1 MNFVY
6 FPISYID
13 YFFSETW
20 HHADYWGHPPEFKN
34 IWLEGKSR
42 LDGVAL
48 AIIKDDLPALTS
60 SSDTKS
66 VFESAT
72 LIFKNLRDIIFLSLR
87 FLGFLKNSH
96 FILETPRIS

>member
-1 MNFVY
+1 MTFL
-6 FPISYID
+6 
-13 YFFSETW
+13 ETW
-20 HHADYWGHPPEFKN
+20 HHYLGHPPDFKN

-42 LDGVAL
+42 LDGVAP

-72 LIFKNLRDIIFLSLR
+72 LIFKNLIIIF
-87 FLGFLKNSH
+87 K
-96 FILETPRIS
+96 

>member
-1 MNFVY
+1 MTFL
-6 FPISYID
+6 
-13 YFFSETW
+13 ETW
-20 HHADYWGHPPEFKN
+20 HHYLGHPPDFKN

-60 SSDTKS
+60 MSSSKTKS

-72 LIFKNLRDIIFLSLR
+72 SIFKDLRNIYFFLSVR
-87 FLGFLKNSH
+87 FLCFLKNSH